1 MPHINHQNKSIHAFE
16 GNGGLIV
23 IVRNESFQF
32 ATTMRNM
39 QRDHVR
45 GMWDSDWLPN
55 ISGKQVSASQ
65 NSFAL
70 ALASRLC
77 NLMVFVLGQLGKEH

>member
-1 MPHINHQNKSIHAFE
+1 
-16 GNGGLIV
+16 
-23 IVRNESFQF
+23 
-32 ATTMRNM
+32 
-39 QRDHVR
+39 
-45 GMWDSDWLPN
+45 MWDSDWLPN